1 MRHYPLLIIGG
12 GLSGL
17 AAGIR
22 FARFGQKVLILEKHS
37 KAGGLNSYYYRKGRL
52 LETGLH
58 AITNYA
64 PPDDRHAP
72 LNRLLRQLKIPR
84 KTLKLHQQITSEILF
99 PGKGSLLFSNDFSL
113 LQSQITEHF
122 PEIF

>member
-1 MRHYPLLIIGG
+1 MRAYPLLIIGG

-22 FARFGQKVLILEKHS
+22 FARFGKKVLILENHS
-37 KAGGLNSYYYRKGRL
+37 KAGGLNSYYYRNGRL

-64 PPDDRHAP
+64 PPEDRHAP

-84 KTLKLHQQITSEILF
+84 KAIKLQEQKFSEILF
-99 PGKGSLLFSNDFSL
+99 PGKVRLQNNSRIRRDSLRL
-113 LQSQITEHF
+113 
-122 PEIF
+122 